1 MKNLLN
7 KFYEDVIS
15 NEPDVIKMNCRMD
28 DEIKNIIK
36 NRVPDSDKLPEDIR
50 DTYFDVAFLA
60 QRQGFILGMRYAVK
74 LLMELLSD

>member
-7 KFYEDVIS
+7 KIYEDVIS
-15 NEPDVIKMNCRMD
+15 NEPDVIKKNCRMD

-36 NRVPDSDKLPEDIR
+36 SHMKDADELPEDIR

>member
-7 KFYEDVIS
+7 KIYEDVVS
-15 NEPDVIKMNCRMD
+15 NEADIIKMNCRMD

-36 NRVPDSDKLPEDIR
+36 SHIKDADELPESIR
-50 DTYFDVAFLA
+50 DTYFDIAFLA
-60 QRQGFILGMRYAVK
+60 QRQGFILGMRYTVK

>member
-7 KFYEDVIS
+7 KIYDDVIS
-15 NEPDVIKMNCRMD
+15 NEPDVIKKNCRMD

-36 NRVPDSDKLPEDIR
+36 SHMKDADELPEDIR

-74 LLMELLSD
+74 LFMELLSD

>member
-7 KFYEDVIS
+7 KIYEDVVS
-15 NEPDVIKMNCRMD
+15 NEPDIIKLNCRMD

-36 NRVPDSDKLPEDIR
+36 SHMKDADELPEDIC

-60 QRQGFILGMRYAVK
+60 QRQGFILGVKYAVK
-74 LLMELLSD
+74 LLSELLSD

>member
-7 KFYEDVIS
+7 KIYEDVIS

-36 NRVPDSDKLPEDIR
+36 SHIKDADELPEDIR
-50 DTYFDVAFLA
+50 DTYFDVVFLA
-60 QRQGFILGMRYAVK
+60 QRQGFILGVKYAVK
-74 LLMELLSD
+74 LLSELLSD